1 MQETLREPEY
11 LITGHLRHFAFSRV
25 FFNSESKY
33 KTPVTS
39 ETELFATL
47 ANG

>member
-1 MQETLREPEY
+1 MQEAFRKPEG

-25 FFNSESKY
+25 FFSSEGKS
-33 KTPVTS
+33 KTPVTFKM
-39 ETELFATL
+39 ELFVTL

>member
-1 MQETLREPEY
+1 MQETLREPEC

-25 FFNSESKY
+25 FFN
-33 KTPVTS
+33 PVTS
-39 ETELFATL
+39 ETELFVTL

>member
-1 MQETLREPEY
+1 MEEASRKPEG
-11 LITGHLRHFAFSRV
+11 LITGHYRHFAFSRV
-25 FFNSESKY
+25 FFSLEGES

-39 ETELFATL
+39 ETELFVTL